1 MNLTS
6 EIQTDWKRYQKTLPS
21 VDLLFP
27 SVFVFDMVTP
37 LQFAHLVAIIL
48 GDFL

>member
-27 SVFVFDMVTP
+27 SGFVFDMVTP